1 MEGIYKAHSGCSK
14 QTSENTLYVRK
25 HYILSEVHMAQ
36 ARTLRKSE
44 LKQLIKY
51 SPLKTES

>member
-25 HYILSEVHMAQ
+25 HYI
-36 ARTLRKSE
+36 
-44 LKQLIKY
+44 
-51 SPLKTES
+51 